1 MASRAALKLM
11 GITKERILQV
21 GLGLIEEIGL
31 ENFTIEAVAERCH
44 IRTASLHKYF
54 SDADDFQDALTA
66 GALAR
71 LIDAHRDFTF
81 DRVGRD
87 GLETYALAERSYAQA
102 RPALYAAALRAARG
116 QGAELRLLR
125 QTYMAIAVRVLRG
138 YGVQN
143 ALAPEIASC
152 LSAAVQGFAYA
163 EITGRGRIG
172 PESDRNY
179 ERLLDMLDAGA
190 RAARTSP
197 VRQPPE
203 LVAQQY

>member
-11 GITKERILQV
+11 GITKESLLQV
-21 GLGLIEEIGL
+21 GLGLLDEVGL
-31 ENFTIEAVAERCH
+31 ENFTIETVAERCH
-44 IRTASLHKYF
+44 IRTASLHRYF
-54 SDADDFQDALTA
+54 SGTEDFQDALTA
-66 GALAR
+66 GALAM
-71 LIDAHRDFTF
+71 LIDAHRDFSF
-81 DRVGRD
+81 DHVGRD

-102 RPALYAAALRAARG
+102 RPALYTAALRASRG
-116 QGAELRLLR
+116 QGAELELLR

-143 ALAPEIASC
+143 ALAPEVASC
-152 LSAAVQGFAYA
+152 LSAAVQGFVYA

-172 PESDRNY
+172 PESDRDY

-197 VRQPPE
+197 VRLPME
-203 LVAQQY
+203 LVAHQQ